1 VGRRRLDVRKPAFCE
16 VPEAVAAASAGDR
29 DLAPAFEELEHHS
42 DVSTPV
48 PAARLP
54 GSDGAVDELAG
65 QQRTAALEL
74 AEDVS
79 AEARV
84 LAQKLRSPTLPGVP
98 VGSPAP
104 HPRQDQRE
112 ILD

>member
-1 VGRRRLDVRKPAFCE
+1 MYFPVSVPREPNAQRPPALFSEDPFGFVERRRLDVRKPTFCE
-16 VPEAVAAASAGDR
+16 VPEAVAAASSGDR
-29 DLAPAFEELEHHS
+29 DLAPAFEELEHHA

-74 AEDVS
+74 
-79 AEARV
+79 
-84 LAQKLRSPTLPGVP
+84 
-98 VGSPAP
+98 
-104 HPRQDQRE
+104 
-112 ILD
+112 